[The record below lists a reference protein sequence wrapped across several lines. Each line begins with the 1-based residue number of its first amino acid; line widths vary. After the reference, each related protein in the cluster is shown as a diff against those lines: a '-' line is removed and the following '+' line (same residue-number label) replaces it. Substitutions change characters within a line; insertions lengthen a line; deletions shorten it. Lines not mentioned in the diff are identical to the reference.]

1 VSLATVLLV
10 DDDPEIHALLKAI
23 LLTQYALFSVETL
36 KGARDFL
43 ERSTPDLILL
53 DDELPDGR
61 GIELFDFLKN
71 NSKTI
76 STPTLMLTKKH
87 EVSNKVVAFDLGADD
102 YITKPFEPLEVLA
115 RIQLRLKN
123 KNTENAGSVST
134 RHDDLELDIPMGK
147 AYIHKNDAKE
157 EIDMTPI
164 EFKILYLL
172 ANEKGGVLTR
182 KQILEEVWGDQ
193 QHVIERTVDQ
203 HVSKIRKKLE
213 YCSYTVRSAH
223 GRGYAFVKNL
233 K

>member
-1 VSLATVLLV
+1 MPLATVLLV

-23 LLTQYALFSVETL
+23 LSTQYALFSVETL
-36 KGARDFL
+36 KAARDFL
-43 ERSTPDLILL
+43 DRNTPDLILL

-61 GIELFDFLKN
+61 GLGLFEYLRKDT
-71 NSKTI
+71 KTI

-123 KNTENAGSVST
+123 KNTESTRPVST
-134 RHDDLELDIPMGK
+134 RYDDLELDIPMGK
-147 AYIHKNDAKE
+147 AFLYKNEAKE

-172 ANEKGGVLTR
+172 ANKKGGVLSR

-203 HVSKIRKKLE
+203 HVSKIRKKIDG
-213 YCSYTVRSAH
+213 CTYTVRSAH